1 LVRGKNTRRKK
12 IEKKSIVW
20 YNTTVKQFK
29 WNEEKNIWLMETRG
43 ISMKDSMAKMTQKE
57 KQAIQLDEEEIEIL
71 EAFEEGKLKKID
83 MSAAEIEDLKIAA
96 RETLLENNRIS
107 VRIPERDLKKI
118 KERAQVNGIP
128 YQFLITAVLHQYAEG
143 KISAAL

>member
-1 LVRGKNTRRKK
+1 
-12 IEKKSIVW
+12 
-20 YNTTVKQFK
+20 
-29 WNEEKNIWLMETRG
+29 
-43 ISMKDSMAKMTQKE
+43 MKDNMAKMTQKE

-83 MSAAEIEDLKIAA
+83 MSAEEIEDLKIAA
-96 RETLLENNRIS
+96 RETLIENNRIS

>member
-1 LVRGKNTRRKK
+1 
-12 IEKKSIVW
+12 
-20 YNTTVKQFK
+20 
-29 WNEEKNIWLMETRG
+29 ME
-43 ISMKDSMAKMTQKE
+43 DSMGKMTQKE

-71 EAFEEGKLKKID
+71 EAFEEGKLKEID
-83 MSAAEIEDLKIAA
+83 MSAEEIEDLKISA
-96 RETLLENNRIS
+96 RETLRENNRIS

-118 KERAQVNGIP
+118 KERAQVSGIP

>member
-1 LVRGKNTRRKK
+1 
-12 IEKKSIVW
+12 
-20 YNTTVKQFK
+20 
-29 WNEEKNIWLMETRG
+29 ME
-43 ISMKDSMAKMTQKE
+43 DSMSKMTQKQ

-71 EAFEEGKLKKID
+71 EAFEQGNLKKID
-83 MSAAEIEDLKIAA
+83 MSADEIEDLKIAA
-96 RETLLENNRIS
+96 RETLAQNNRIS